1 MANLSIKT
9 IISKDIQTV
18 WEKVTDVRNYGWRSD
33 LSRTEVLNEKKFI
46 EYTKDGFPTVFT
58 VTAFQPFSLWEF
70 DIDNDNI
77 KGHWKGV
84 FTESDGNTE
93 IVFTEE
99 VSAKKFLMKPFV
111 KAYLKKQQALFV
123 SDLKKALS

>member
-46 EYTKDGFPTVFT
+46 EYTKDRFPTVFT

-84 FTESDGNTE
+84 FTESGGNTE

-99 VSAKKFLMKPFV
+99 VSAKKFLMKPFI

>member
-58 VTAFQPFSLWEF
+58 VTAFEPFSLWEF

>member
-58 VTAFQPFSLWEF
+58 VTAFEPFSLWEF

-84 FTESDGNTE
+84 FTESGGNTE

-99 VSAKKFLMKPFV
+99 VSAKKFLMKPFI

>member
-58 VTAFQPFSLWEF
+58 VTAFEPFSLWEF

-77 KGHWKGV
+77 KGHLKGV